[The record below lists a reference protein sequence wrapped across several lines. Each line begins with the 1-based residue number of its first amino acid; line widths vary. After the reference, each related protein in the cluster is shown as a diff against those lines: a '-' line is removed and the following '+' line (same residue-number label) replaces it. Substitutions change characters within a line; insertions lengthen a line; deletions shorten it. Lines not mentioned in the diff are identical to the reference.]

1 MNIRLMEAFYR
12 TAMERPDKIALIT
25 ERSQMSYKDLLSL
38 TQVLDI
44 QLKTRGV
51 REGQTI
57 VVDTNRGE
65 LCLAFALLLSLR
77 SLNVVF
83 SSPGLVER
91 HNVPF
96 DKVITMA
103 PIEDIAPDKQIVI
116 EAEWFA
122 MMGTIPLPV
131 YQNLPGDGG
140 SFITR
145 TSGTTGLPKLVKI
158 PEADRV
164 RDMMA
169 MTTISPED
177 MASVRFMTTAGPNT
191 GWAMNKN
198 LPVLLGGG
206 SVISLGDDTTKMLAY
221 ADLWRVSHLLVT
233 PSVLQQ
239 AIVIPDAGQFLTSVE
254 RIEIGGAFAPTG
266 LLKRMSEMCSAELIT
281 LYGATEIGALSGR
294 AYSSDADQQDGYL
307 GEVFRDDLE
316 LVLLDDTLSEV
327 HGASEGVL
335 AIRLPKGSQRSYLQS
350 DDQAEGIGLVDD
362 LFVTGDIVR
371 REERALYLIGRRKR
385 ILNLNGNKYP
395 LDQIQAVLARDLPQG
410 TEVAA
415 VATQD
420 AGGME
425 MLVVFYSGGS
435 DITAADVETLL
446 RKFWAKISLGAAH
459 HVPRMPL
466 TQSGK
471 IDLAALRE
479 LTV

>member
-1 MNIRLMEAFYR
+1 MNTRLLEAFYR

-38 TQVLDI
+38 MQILDI
-44 QLKTRGV
+44 QLRTRGV

-77 SLNVVF
+77 SLTVIF
-83 SSPGLVER
+83 SSVGLVER
-91 HNVPF
+91 HKVPF
-96 DKVITMA
+96 DKVITMV
-103 PIEDIAPDKQIVI
+103 PLEDVLPDKQIVI
-116 EAEWFA
+116 EGEWFA
-122 MMGTIPLPV
+122 IMGTIPLPV
-131 YQNLPGDGG
+131 YQNLPGEGG
-140 SFITR
+140 YFVTR

-158 PEADRV
+158 SEASRV
-164 RDMMA
+164 SDMMA

-177 MASVRFMTTAGPNT
+177 MTSVRFMTTAGPNT

-198 LPVLLGGG
+198 LPVLFGGG

-254 RIEIGGAFAPTG
+254 RIEIGGAFAPEG
-266 LLKRMSEMCSAELIT
+266 LLKRMSEICRAELIT

-294 AYSSDADQQDGYL
+294 PYSSDADPQDGYL

-327 HGASEGVL
+327 HDASEGVL
-335 AIRLPKGSQRSYLQS
+335 AIRLPEGSHRSYLQS
-350 DDQAEGIGLVDD
+350 DDQAEGIGLAGD

-371 REERALYLIGRRKR
+371 RDGRALYLIGRRKR

-415 VATQD
+415 IATQD
-420 AGGME
+420 ADGME
-425 MLVVFYSGGS
+425 MLLVFYSGEA
-435 DITAADVETLL
+435 DTTAADIETLL
-446 RKFWAKISLGAAH
+446 RKYWAKISLGAAH
-459 HVPRMPL
+459 RVPHMPL

-471 IDLAALRE
+471 IDLAALRD
-479 LTV
+479 LTL

>member
-1 MNIRLMEAFYR
+1 MNIRLIEALYR
-12 TAMERPDKIALIT
+12 AAMKRPDKIALIT

-77 SLNVVF
+77 SLNVIF
-83 SSPGLVER
+83 SSAGLVER

-96 DKVITMA
+96 DKVVTMI
-103 PIEDIAPDKQIVI
+103 PNDDIPPDKQIVI
-116 EAEWFA
+116 ESEWFA
-122 MMGTIPLPV
+122 LMGTIPLPV

-140 SFITR
+140 SFITQ

-158 PEADRV
+158 PEASRV
-164 RDMMA
+164 RDMTA
-169 MTTISPED
+169 MTTISPQD
-177 MASVRFMTTAGPNT
+177 MTSVRFMTTAGPNT

-206 SVISLGDDTTKMLAY
+206 SVISLGDDTPRMLTY

-239 AIVIPDAGQFLTSVE
+239 AIDTPDAGQFLTSVE
-254 RIEIGGAFAPTG
+254 RIEIGGAFAPPG
-266 LLKRMSEMCSAELIT
+266 LLKRMSEICSAELIT

-294 AYSSDADQQDGYL
+294 VHSPDADPGDGYL

-316 LVLLDDTLSEV
+316 LVLLDDTLKEAR
-327 HGASEGVL
+327 GASEGVL
-335 AIRLPKGSQRSYLQS
+335 AIRLPEGSQRSYLQS
-350 DDQAEGIGLVDD
+350 DDLAEGIGLVDD

-371 REERALYLIGRRKR
+371 RDGKSLYLIGRRKR

-420 AGGME
+420 PDGME
-425 MLVVFYSGGS
+425 MLVVFYSGET
-435 DITAADVETLL
+435 DIPAAGIETLL
-446 RKFWAKISLGAAH
+446 RNYWAKISLGSAH

-471 IDLAALRE
+471 IDLATLRK